1 MAIKTA
7 NDIST
12 PKLPQIVRS
21 TKYSLYSARCPY
33 SQHINRGSMALMGRD
48 RSGATSSTGGNEIGV
63 HCHLEGTHQN
73 NVCFH
78 IPGIHRPNVNQW
90 IKYGASFW
98 SIPTMSSLVTQLSL
112 GVRCHIL
119 ICSTNNGSQC
129 MITLASCMSQWQTSL
144 ENCDIQEH
152 FRSLPPGLNSW
163 KKLTKSLSLE
173 SFKNLEL
180 ST

>member
-1 MAIKTA
+1 MHKCYWRKA
-7 NDIST
+7 
-12 PKLPQIVRS
+12 
-21 TKYSLYSARCPY
+21 SAQGEAELGEGGAAPGPHSFLRMNKSRCPY
-33 SQHINRGSMALMGRD
+33 SQRRGSMALLGRD
-48 RSGATSSTGGNEIGV
+48 RSGATILGLGEGDDIGV
-63 HCHLEGTHQN
+63 HCHLQGTHEN

-98 SIPTMSSLVTQLSL
+98 SIPTMSSLVTQLSV

-119 ICSTNNGSQC
+119 IRSTNNGSEC

-144 ENCDIQEH
+144 ENSDIQEH

-163 KKLTKSLSLE
+163 KKLTKSLS
-173 SFKNLEL
+173 
-180 ST
+180 